1 MAKNREQVIVRT
13 SVVGILANVAL
24 AAFKAFVGFL
34 SNSIAVVLDAVNNL
48 TDALSSVIT
57 IVGTKL
63 AGKPADRKHPFGYG
77 RVEYLSTL
85 VIAIIIL
92 YAGITAMVESVKKI
106 ITPDT
111 PDYSTISLVIIAVA
125 VVVKVV
131 LGLYVKSTGQRVNSD
146 SLVASGKDALMDSII
161 SLSVLVA
168 AFVFVLWGV
177 SLEAYLG
184 VIIAIMI
191 IKTGLETMWD
201 TISKILGERSET
213 ALAHDIKQTVLSAD
227 SGISGVFDLVL
238 SDYGPDRHLASV
250 HIEVPDTWTAA
261 KIDTVTRKITAEVY
275 QHHNVFITAVSVY
288 SVDTTNADVVAI
300 RERVAEIVSS
310 HKNALQMHGF
320 FADIAAKDIRFDVV
334 VSFDEKDRVALCN
347 TIADEVRAAFPGY
360 TVMVQPDT
368 DMSD

>member
-1 MAKNREQVIVRT
+1 MIVRT

-24 AAFKAFVGFL
+24 AGFKAAVGL
-34 SNSIAVVLDAVNNL
+34 IANSIAVVLDAVNNL

-92 YAGITAMVESVKKI
+92 YAGITAMVESIKKI

-111 PDYSTISLVIIAVA
+111 PDYSTVSLVIIAVA

-131 LGLYVKSTGQRVNSD
+131 LGLYVKRTGQRVNSD

-161 SLSVLVA
+161 SLSTLVA
-168 AFVFVLWGV
+168 AVVFVLWGV

-191 IKTGLETMWD
+191 IKTGLETMRD

-213 ALAHDIKQTVLSAD
+213 TLAHDIKRTILETDDEIGGA
-227 SGISGVFDLVL
+227 FDLFIT
-238 SDYGPDRHLASV
+238 DYGPDRHIASV
-250 HIEVPDTWTAA
+250 HIEVPDTWTAVR
-261 KIDTVTRKITAEVY
+261 IDAVTRKIFVNVY
-275 QHHNVFITAVSVY
+275 QRHNVAMTAVGVY
-288 SVDTTNADVVAI
+288 SVDTQNKVVVAM
-300 RERVAEIVSS
+300 RERVQEIVSR
-310 HKNALQMHGF
+310 HKNVLQMHGF
-320 FADIAAKDIRFDVV
+320 YADMNEKTMRFDVV
-334 VSFDEKDRVALCN
+334 VSFDEKDRLLLCQ
-347 TIADEVRAAFPGY
+347 TIANEVQAEYPDFKVLA
-360 TVMVQPDT
+360 QPDT
-368 DMSD
+368 DISD

>member
-1 MAKNREQVIVRT
+1 MIVRT

-24 AAFKAFVGFL
+24 AGFKAAVGL
-34 SNSIAVVLDAVNNL
+34 IANSIAVVLDAVNNL

-77 RVEYLSTL
+77 RIEYLSTMI
-85 VIAIIIL
+85 IAVIIL
-92 YAGITAMVESVKKI
+92 YAGITALVESIKKI
-106 ITPDT
+106 IEPST
-111 PDYSTISLVIIAVA
+111 PDYSTLSLVIIAVA
-125 VVVKVV
+125 VAVKVV
-131 LGLYVKSTGQRVNSD
+131 LGLYVKRTGTRVNSD

-161 SLSVLVA
+161 SLSTLVA
-168 AFVFVLWGV
+168 AVVFIIWGV

-184 VIIAIMI
+184 VVIAIMI
-191 IKTGLETMWD
+191 IKTGLETMRD
-201 TISKILGERSET
+201 TISKLLGERSDT
-213 ALAHDIKQTVLSAD
+213 VLAHDIKQTVLAAD

-275 QHHNVFITAVSVY
+275 QQHNVFMTAVSVY
-288 SVDTTNADVVAI
+288 SVDTTNAYVVAM
-300 RERVAEIVSS
+300 RKRVAEIVM
-310 HKNALQMHGF
+310 HHDNALQMHGF
-320 FADIAAKDIRFDVV
+320 YVDIAAKNMRFDVV
-334 VSFDEKDRVALCN
+334 VSFDEKDRNALCQ
-347 TIADEVRAAFPGY
+347 TIAEEVRAAFPEY
-360 TVMVQPDT
+360 TVTVQPDT

>member
-1 MAKNREQVIVRT
+1 MSDNREKVIVRT
-13 SVVGILANVAL
+13 SVIGILANVAL
-24 AAFKAFVGFL
+24 AAFKAAVGFL

-63 AGKPADRKHPFGYG
+63 AGKSADRKHPFGYG

-92 YAGITAMVESVKKI
+92 YAGITAMVESIKKI

-111 PDYSTISLVIIAVA
+111 PDYSTLSLVIIAVA

-131 LGLYVKSTGQRVNSD
+131 LGLYVKRTGQRVNSD

-201 TISKILGERSET
+201 TVSKILGERSET

-238 SDYGPDRHLASV
+238 SDYGPD
-250 HIEVPDTWTAA
+250 
-261 KIDTVTRKITAEVY
+261 
-275 QHHNVFITAVSVY
+275 
-288 SVDTTNADVVAI
+288 
-300 RERVAEIVSS
+300 
-310 HKNALQMHGF
+310 
-320 FADIAAKDIRFDVV
+320 
-334 VSFDEKDRVALCN
+334 
-347 TIADEVRAAFPGY
+347 
-360 TVMVQPDT
+360 
-368 DMSD
+368 

>member
-1 MAKNREQVIVRT
+1 M
-13 SVVGILANVAL
+13 AL

-111 PDYSTISLVIIAVA
+111 PDYSTVSLVIIAVA

-131 LGLYVKSTGQRVNSD
+131 LGLYVKGTGKRVNSD

-161 SLSVLVA
+161 SLSTLVA
-168 AFVFVLWGV
+168 AVVFVLWGV

-184 VIIAIMI
+184 VVIALLI
-191 IKTGLETMWD
+191 IKTGLETMKD
-201 TISKILGERSET
+201 TISKILGERNEGG
-213 ALAHDIKQTVLSAD
+213 LATDIKKTVVSCD
-227 SGISGVFDLVL
+227 PEISGAFDLVL
-238 SDYGPDRHLASV
+238 TDYGPDRHIASV
-250 HIEVPDTWTAA
+250 HIEVPDTWTAE
-261 KIDTVTRKITAEVY
+261 KIDVITRKITAEVY
-275 QHHNVFITAVSVY
+275 HNHNVLVSAVGVY
-288 SVDTTNADVVAI
+288 SVNTQNQDIVTM
-300 RERVAEIVSS
+300 RERVEDIAGS
-310 HKNALQMHGF
+310 HKNVMQMHGF
-320 FADIAAKDIRFDVV
+320 FADTESRYMRFDVV
-334 VSFDEKDRVALCN
+334 ISFDEKDRNALCN
-347 TIADEVRAAFPGY
+347 AIAEEVKVAFPDY
-360 TVMVQPDT
+360 SVFVQPDT
-368 DMSD
+368 DISD

>member
-1 MAKNREQVIVRT
+1 MADNREKVIVRT

-24 AAFKAFVGFL
+24 AGFKAAVGL
-34 SNSIAVVLDAVNNL
+34 IANSIAVVLDAVNNL

-63 AGKPADRKHPFGYG
+63 AGKSPDRKHPFGYG
-77 RVEYLSTL
+77 RIEYLSTL

-92 YAGITAMVESVKKI
+92 YAGITAMVESIKKI

-111 PDYSTISLVIIAVA
+111 PDYSTLSLVIIAVA

-131 LGLYVKSTGQRVNSD
+131 LGLYVKRTGQRVNSD

-201 TISKILGERSET
+201 TISKILGERSDT
-213 ALAHDIKQTVLSAD
+213 VLAHEIKQTVLAAD
-227 SGISGVFDLVL
+227 SGISGAFDLVL
-238 SDYGPDRHLASV
+238 TDYGPDRHIASV
-250 HIEVPDTWTAA
+250 HIEVPDTWTAE
-261 KIDTVTRKITAEVY
+261 KIDAVTRKITADVY
-275 QHHNVFITAVSVY
+275 SHHNVFVTAVGVY
-288 SVDTTNADVVAI
+288 SVNTVNQ
-300 RERVAEIVSS
+300 EIVKMRELVTDIVGK
-310 HKNALQMHGF
+310 HENVLQMHGF
-320 FADIAAKDIRFDVV
+320 FADTQSKNIRFDVV
-334 VSFDEKDRVALCN
+334 ISFDEKDRNALCKA
-347 TIADEVRAAFPGY
+347 IAEEVTKALPGY
-360 TVMVQPDT
+360 TVFVQPDT
-368 DMSD
+368 DLSD